1 MFYLLII
8 ANVLMAGTFL
18 LRLGSMP
25 PQIPLFYT
33 RPWGEDQIV
42 DFWAIFLIPVLAN
55 AIFFVNDYFYK
66 RFFLG
71 NELVK
76 KILDFANIFLTIS
89 FTLIFIKIIFLVS

>member
-1 MFYLLII
+1 M
-8 ANVLMAGTFL
+8 ATNVIMAGVFL
-18 LRLGSMP
+18 LRLGTMP

-42 DFWAIFLIPVLAN
+42 DFWMIFLIPVISN
-55 AIFFVNDYFYK
+55 SIFFFNDYFYK

-76 KILDFANIFLTIS
+76 KIFNFVNAFLIVSFA
-89 FTLIFIKIIFLVS
+89 LIFIKIIFLVS